1 MVRGTAPRVIDR
13 HRIFGFRHHK
23 AAMLRL
29 VLLALVAI
37 AFAAPVQAQ
46 IDIMAPFNQA
56 ASMDDARVLAEDLAY
71 ADGDRKHLSIYGPN
85 EIMEPA
91 PVVMFIYGGAWKQ
104 GRRQDYQFIGK
115 ALAANGFVVV
125 IPDYRLYPEVTYP
138 DFLEDNAQAVKWI
151 EDNIKDYGGDT
162 SRFFLA
168 GHSAGAYG
176 AVMLGLE
183 RSFLNDHKVTMPIK
197 GIAALSGPYDFYPFE
212 YDEVRNVFGQNDNPE
227 GTQPINLVAADR
239 PPMFIASGTSDPIVR
254 VQNSQHFAEKMRE
267 AGDWVTEKY
276 YDGLGH
282 MDLVFAVG
290 KMWRWR
296 SPVLDDMV
304 AFFTQFGAFPSGA
317 PKLPYTPEAP
327 EGTVDIQ
334 QTIAEL
340 DSILSPIEAQRGAIP

>member
-1 MVRGTAPRVIDR
+1 
-13 HRIFGFRHHK
+13 
-23 AAMLRL
+23 MLR
-29 VLLALVAI
+29 VTLLALA
-37 AFAAPVQAQ
+37 ALFFAAPAQAQ
-46 IDIMAPFNQA
+46 IDIMAPFNQD
-56 ASMDDARVLAEDLAY
+56 ASMDSARVLAKDLAY
-71 ADGDRKHLSIYGPN
+71 ADGDRKRLDIYGPN

-104 GRRQDYQFIGK
+104 GRRQDYQFVGK
-115 ALAANGFVVV
+115 ALAANGFIVVV
-125 IPDYRLYPEVTYP
+125 PDYRLYPEVTYP
-138 DFLEDNAQAVKWI
+138 AFLEDNAQAVKWV

-183 RSFLNDHKVTMPIK
+183 RSFLNDYKVTMPIK

-212 YDEVRNVFGQNDNPE
+212 YDEVRSVFGQNDNPQ
-227 GTQPINLVAADR
+227 GTQPINLVAPDR

-254 VQNSQHFAEKMRE
+254 VQNSQHFAQKMRGV
-267 AGDWVTEKY
+267 GDWVTEKY

-290 KMWRWR
+290 SMWRWR
-296 SPVLDDMV
+296 APVLEDMV

-317 PKLPYTPEAP
+317 PKLPYEPEAP
-327 EGTVDIQ
+327 EGMVDIK
-334 QTIAEL
+334 QTIAQL
-340 DSILSPIEAQRGAIP
+340 DSILSPIEGPEGAPASDGATPAPATATP

>member
-1 MVRGTAPRVIDR
+1 MVRGTAPRLIAG
-13 HRIFGFRHHK
+13 HRIFGFARHK
-23 AAMLRL
+23 TAMLRL
-29 VLLALVAI
+29 VLLALVGL
-37 AFAAPVQAQ
+37 AFAAPAQAQ

-56 ASMDDARVLAEDLAY
+56 GSMDDARVLAQDLPY
-71 ADGDRKHLSIYGPN
+71 ADGDRKRLDIYGPN

-183 RSFLNDHKVTMPIK
+183 KSFLNDYQVTMPIK
-197 GIAALSGPYDFYPFE
+197 GIAA
-212 YDEVRNVFGQNDNPE
+212 
-227 GTQPINLVAADR
+227 A
-239 PPMFIASGTSDPIVR
+239 
-254 VQNSQHFAEKMRE
+254 
-267 AGDWVTEKY
+267 
-276 YDGLGH
+276 
-282 MDLVFAVG
+282 
-290 KMWRWR
+290 
-296 SPVLDDMV
+296 
-304 AFFTQFGAFPSGA
+304 
-317 PKLPYTPEAP
+317 
-327 EGTVDIQ
+327 
-334 QTIAEL
+334 
-340 DSILSPIEAQRGAIP
+340 